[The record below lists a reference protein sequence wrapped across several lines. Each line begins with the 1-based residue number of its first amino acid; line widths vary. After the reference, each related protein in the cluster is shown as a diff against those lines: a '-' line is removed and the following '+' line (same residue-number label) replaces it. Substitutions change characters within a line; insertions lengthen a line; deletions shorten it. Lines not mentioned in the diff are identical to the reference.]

1 MLLVSSKHV
10 FIEKEA
16 AWLFLTMQKR
26 SKNFYI
32 DIRKCKWYE
41 HEA

>member
-16 AWLFLTMQKR
+16 AWLCATMLKR
-26 SKNFYI
+26 SSTAAGLMWHI
-32 DIRKCKWYE
+32 
-41 HEA
+41 